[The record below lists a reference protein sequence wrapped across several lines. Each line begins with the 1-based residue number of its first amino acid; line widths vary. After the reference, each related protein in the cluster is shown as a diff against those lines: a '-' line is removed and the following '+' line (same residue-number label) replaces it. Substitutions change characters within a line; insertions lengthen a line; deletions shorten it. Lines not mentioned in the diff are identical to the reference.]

1 MVPDAP
7 APRRGLG
14 RRLGALALK
23 LALSCVLLAVLL
35 EVGVTLALGPQVR
48 FPRHVVD
55 GGFGLRVNEPGARY
69 THRSPDVTIPFRIN
83 ARGLRADRDYPYAKP
98 AGAKRIVCIGDSF
111 TAGYEVTIE
120 DCFTSVLE
128 RELVERGHRVEV
140 LNAGVS
146 GYSNAEACLYLER
159 ELLKYEPDVVVLSFF
174 FNDLV
179 DNVRSGLFALQGD
192 ELVQVGQGYVPLG
205 GLGDRLNRSAVMGFL
220 SERSNAFSLLKE
232 KATHVVKRSM
242 VAENQANVTS
252 RDGTGGS
259 GGAAAPGAIE
269 DDAEERLAAA
279 ILQRILDTT
288 RALDIPFVVQSI
300 PLYVAAP
307 EGEILVDAFP
317 YEHFPTDQPGL
328 TFLATEPLLQPHLG
342 IEQLYWLQSH
352 FHWTP
357 FAHRISGEALA
368 RLVDERKLLD

>member
-1 MVPDAP
+1 
-7 APRRGLG
+7 
-14 RRLGALALK
+14 
-23 LALSCVLLAVLL
+23 
-35 EVGVTLALGPQVR
+35 VR

-83 ARGLRADRDYPYAKP
+83 ARGLRADRDYPYEKP
-98 AGAKRIVCIGDSF
+98 AGVKRIVCIGDSF
-111 TAGYEVTIE
+111 TAGYEVKIE

-192 ELVQVGQGYVPLG
+192 EVVQVGQSYVPLG
-205 GLGDRLNRSAVMGFL
+205 GLGDRLNKSRVMGFL

-232 KATHVVKRSM
+232 KATHVIKRSM
-242 VAENQANVTS
+242 VAETQANVGS
-252 RDGTGGS
+252 PGGPIGTGG
-259 GGAAAPGAIE
+259 ADAPGEVE
-269 DDAEERLAAA
+269 DDSEERLAAA
-279 ILQRILDTT
+279 LLQRILDTT
-288 RALDIPFVVQSI
+288 RALDIAFVVQSI

-307 EGEILVDAFP
+307 EGELLVDAFP
-317 YEHFPTDQPGL
+317 YERFPVEQPGL
-328 TFLATEPLLQPHLG
+328 AFLATEPLLRPHLG
-342 IEQLYWLQSH
+342 VEQLYWLRSH

-357 FAHRISGEALA
+357 FAHRLSGEALA
-368 RLVDERKLLD
+368 ARIADGGLLD